1 MSREIFERVYLP
13 DEWKPAYNAARL
25 TRSQLHWIDLREHPW
40 SFDELGDVWRTTAGS
55 IHPLVRD
62 PVGFWG
68 FDMLLTDGSAVQL
81 DLMSDNV

>member
-1 MSREIFERVYLP
+1 MP
-13 DEWKPAYNAARL
+13 KNGL
-25 TRSQLHWIDLREHPW
+25 TESHPW
-40 SFDELGDVWRTTAGS
+40 LIKLTARAQIPGRS

-81 DLMSDNV
+81 DLPGFHVVVPQ

>member
-1 MSREIFERVYLP
+1 MV
-13 DEWKPAYNAARL
+13 DK
-25 TRSQLHWIDLREHPW
+25 IDRP
-40 SFDELGDVWRTTAGS
+40 GANTGRS

-81 DLMSDNV
+81 DLPGFHVVVPPIRRP

>member
-1 MSREIFERVYLP
+1 MV
-13 DEWKPAYNAARL
+13 DK
-25 TRSQLHWIDLREHPW
+25 IDRP
-40 SFDELGDVWRTTAGS
+40 GANTAQIPGRS

-81 DLMSDNV
+81 DLPGFHMVVPQ

>member
-1 MSREIFERVYLP
+1 MPKNGLTESRPWLIKLT
-13 DEWKPAYNAARL
+13 ARAQIPG
-25 TRSQLHWIDLREHPW
+25 R
-40 SFDELGDVWRTTAGS
+40 S

-81 DLMSDNV
+81 DLPGFHVVAPPIRRP

>member
-1 MSREIFERVYLP
+1 MPEKWPHRIAPMV
-13 DEWKPAYNAARL
+13 DK
-25 TRSQLHWIDLREHPW
+25 IDRP
-40 SFDELGDVWRTTAGS
+40 GAQIPGRS

-81 DLMSDNV
+81 DLPGFHVVVPQ

>member
-1 MSREIFERVYLP
+1 MPE
-13 DEWKPAYNAARL
+13 NGL
-25 TRSQLHWIDLREHPW
+25 TESHPW
-40 SFDELGDVWRTTAGS
+40 LIKLTALAQIPGRS

-81 DLMSDNV
+81 DLPGFHVVVPQ